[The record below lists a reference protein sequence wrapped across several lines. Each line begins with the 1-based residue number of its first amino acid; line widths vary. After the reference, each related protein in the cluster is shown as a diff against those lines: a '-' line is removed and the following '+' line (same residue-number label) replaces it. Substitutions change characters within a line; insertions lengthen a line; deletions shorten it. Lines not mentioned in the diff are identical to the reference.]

1 MFSKSEK
8 LNLFFKI
15 NTTNKILSMPNRE
28 RVESWIVEVLAE
40 WGRIPLVWTA
50 SLGGLLYKENIPIVH
65 NLVR

>member
-1 MFSKSEK
+1 
-8 LNLFFKI
+8 
-15 NTTNKILSMPNRE
+15 MPSRE

-50 SLGGLLYKENIPIVH
+50 SLGGLPYKENIPIVH